1 MNLMAIFIDTKT
13 LTSSNMKKIAVFILA
28 LLVVTSCSVQM
39 QELKKIEG
47 YSILNKID
55 FRKYSDKGFLITPEK
70 YSGEYH
76 AIGMIDFIKMPGAV
90 YVKRTKLD
98 ENNKPVAPEFGHPA
112 EVEKT
117 WVPDNINIDAVLEDL
132 YKQCVALGADAIIN
146 FNVEPNSVLHGGIQ
160 NPVTIEGVRITGF
173 AIKRGK

>member
-1 MNLMAIFIDTKT
+1 
-13 LTSSNMKKIAVFILA
+13 MKRIAVFALA
-28 LLVVTSCSVQM
+28 LVIMASCTVQM
-39 QELKKIEG
+39 KEITKIQG
-47 YSILNKID
+47 YTIMNKID

-76 AIGMIDFIKMPGAV
+76 AVGMIDFIKMPGAV
-90 YVKRTKLD
+90 YVKRTRLD
-98 ENNKPVAPEFGHPA
+98 DNNKPVTPEFGHPA
-112 EVEKT
+112 EIDKN
-117 WVPDNINIDAVLEDL
+117 WVPENINMDAVLEDL

-146 FNVEPNSVLHGGIQ
+146 FNLETNSVLHGGIT

>member
-1 MNLMAIFIDTKT
+1 
-13 LTSSNMKKIAVFILA
+13 MKKIAVFGILLFTVA
-28 LLVVTSCSVQM
+28 SCTVQM
-39 QELKKIEG
+39 KELTRVEG
-47 YSILNKID
+47 YTIMNKID

-70 YSGEYH
+70 YPGEYH

-98 ENNKPVAPEFGHPA
+98 ENNKPVTPEFGHPA
-112 EVEKT
+112 EIEKN
-117 WVPDNINIDAVLEDL
+117 WVPENINMDAVLEEL

-146 FNVEPNSVLHGGIQ
+146 FNVEPNSVLHGGIS

>member
-1 MNLMAIFIDTKT
+1 
-13 LTSSNMKKIAVFILA
+13 MKRIAVFALA
-28 LLVVTSCSVQM
+28 LVIMTSCTVQM
-39 QELKKIEG
+39 KEITKIQG
-47 YSILNKID
+47 YTIMNKID

-76 AIGMIDFIKMPGAV
+76 AVGMIDFIKMPAAV
-90 YVKRTKLD
+90 YVKRTRLD
-98 ENNKPVAPEFGHPA
+98 DNNKPVTPEFGHPA
-112 EVEKT
+112 EIDKN
-117 WVPDNINIDAVLEDL
+117 WVPENINMDAVLEDL

-146 FNVEPNSVLHGGIQ
+146 FNLEPNSVLHAGIT

>member
-1 MNLMAIFIDTKT
+1 
-13 LTSSNMKKIAVFILA
+13 MKKIAIVSFA
-28 LLVVTSCSVQM
+28 LLLMASCSVQM
-39 QELKKIEG
+39 QELTKIEG
-47 YSILNKID
+47 YSIMNKID

-76 AIGMIDFIKMPGAV
+76 AIGMIDFLRMPGAV

-98 ENNKPVAPEFGHPA
+98 ENNKPVKADFGHPA
-112 EVEKT
+112 ETEKN
-117 WVPDNINIDAVLEDL
+117 WVPENINMDVVLEEL

-146 FNVEPNSVLHGGIQ
+146 FNIEPNSVLHGGIT
-160 NPVTIEGVRITGF
+160 NPVTVEGVRITGF

>member
-1 MNLMAIFIDTKT
+1 
-13 LTSSNMKKIAVFILA
+13 MKKIAVFILS
-28 LLVVTSCSVQM
+28 LVVMASCVQM
-39 QELKKIEG
+39 QELTKIQG
-47 YSILNKID
+47 YTIMNKID

-76 AIGMIDFIKMPGAV
+76 AVGMIDFIKMPGAV

-98 ENNKPVAPEFGHPA
+98 ENNKPVTPEFGHPA
-112 EVEKT
+112 QVEKD
-117 WVPDNINIDAVLEDL
+117 WVPEKMNMDAVLEEL

-146 FNVEPNSVLHGGIQ
+146 FTIESNSVLHGGIA
-160 NPVTIEGVRITGF
+160 NPVTVEGVRITGF

>member
-1 MNLMAIFIDTKT
+1 
-13 LTSSNMKKIAVFILA
+13 MKKALVFAFGLLIL
-28 LLVVTSCSVQM
+28 TSCSVQM
-39 QELKKIEG
+39 KELTKIQG
-47 YSILNKID
+47 YAIMNKID
-55 FRKYSDKGFLITPEK
+55 FRKYSEKGFLITPEK

-98 ENNKPVAPEFGHPA
+98 ENNKPVTPEFGHPA
-112 EVEKT
+112 EMENN
-117 WVPDNINIDAVLEDL
+117 WVPETINMEAVLDEL

-146 FNVEPNSVLHGGIQ
+146 FNVEPNSVLHGGIT